1 MKTKGYCIALLFLFL
16 LSGCQQSL
24 ETGDQTNSESQLYAA
39 ADNYFNAEQ
48 TWELEETK
56 QILQALCNLNAEK
69 TDSLGYLLGQISA
82 MLTRT
87 DAYHTLLLCVPEET
101 VQQMMSSAQSD
112 AYQRYTTARR
122 EFLEAILA
130 RQDSPELTN
139 SASSFRSA
147 LPALLEQFD
156 QVDLSLREV
165 RALGES
171 GEAALA
177 HYYEGL
183 TNVSS
188 QMHTAAALLRE

>member
-1 MKTKGYCIALLFLFL
+1 
-16 LSGCQQSL
+16 
-24 ETGDQTNSESQLYAA
+24 
-39 ADNYFNAEQ
+39 
-48 TWELEETK
+48 
-56 QILQALCNLNAEK
+56 
-69 TDSLGYLLGQISA
+69 
-82 MLTRT
+82 
-87 DAYHTLLLCVPEET
+87 
-101 VQQMMSSAQSD
+101 MMSSAQSD